1 VGVRD
6 LTIKRRLFFSNIL
19 MIVVPMLL
27 IVTIVSVMM
36 FAVMNTLGIKDNE
49 EDSDLFYR
57 SVAQIQN
64 YVEEWS
70 QDGNIDQI
78 KSDIN
83 ALNENYGS
91 GSMSLFLYQNGKQ
104 QYIVGNYTDH
114 SFLEFAL
121 LQEDEE
127 YLTMGQTGIYKT
139 DAGEY
144 TILLVDTNFQNI
156 ETLDRADY
164 YQYLINISIL
174 LIIIVIVVILLTNW
188 LLTRMIIRGI
198 ITPLD
203 TLVYGVHQI
212 RDGNLDYRIAY
223 TGKDEFAAVCTDFNE
238 MAERLLDMVNARQ
251 RDEESRKELIAGI
264 SHDLRTPLT
273 SIKTYVE
280 GIELGMAS
288 TPQMQKHYLGT
299 IKDKTK
305 DLEHIINQLFLFSK
319 LDIGEFP
326 MKMETVDFGRFLSEF
341 TKSVSNEYEQKCLQI
356 DFTEETQDV
365 MVRVDKVQFR
375 NVLIN
380 ILENSV
386 KYCDKEQGVM
396 LVSCRADNAAAVTF
410 TDNGPGVPE
419 DTLEKLFNLFYRGDK
434 ARSNTSQGSG
444 LGLAISA
451 KIMELLG
458 GSVSAKNAPEGG
470 LSITL
475 TLPIVKGDNKS
486 EKNIDY

>member
-1 VGVRD
+1 M
-6 LTIKRRLFFSNIL
+6 TIKRRLFFSNIL
-19 MIVVPMLL
+19 MIVVPVLL
-27 IVTIVSVMM
+27 IMMIVSVMM
-36 FAVMNTLGIKDNE
+36 YATMNILGIQESMKDN
-49 EDSDLFYR
+49 DQFYH
-57 SVAQIQN
+57 SVVRVQEFA
-64 YVEEWS
+64 EEWLQNS
-70 QDGNIDQI
+70 DIEQI
-78 KSDIN
+78 KLGIDTVWR
-83 ALNENYGS
+83 EYGYES
-91 GSMSLFLYQNGKQ
+91 AYLSLYQNGER
-104 QYIVGNYTDH
+104 QYTVGNYADN
-114 SFLEFAL
+114 SFTEFVMS
-121 LQEDEE
+121 QENE
-127 YLTMGQTGIYKT
+127 YYFTMGQTGIYKIN
-139 DAGEY
+139 AGEY
-144 TILLVDTNFQNI
+144 TVLLVDAKFQSMKQS
-156 ETLDRADY
+156 DY
-164 YQYLINISIL
+164 AGHYQYIGSIGFL
-174 LIIIVIVVILLTNW
+174 LIIIVILIVFITNR
-188 LLTRMIIRGI
+188 LLTRMIIKSI

-212 RDGNLDYRIAY
+212 RDGNLSYRINY
-223 TGKDEFAAVCTDFNE
+223 EGKDEFAAVCSDFNE

-251 RDEESRKELIAGI
+251 RDEENRKELIAGI

-288 TPQMQKHYLGT
+288 TPEIQKRYFGT

-326 MKMETVDFGRFLSEF
+326 MQTETINIGKFLSEF
-341 TKSVSNEYEQKCLQI
+341 TKAVSDEYEQKGLRI
-356 DFTEETQDV
+356 DFTEATRDV
-365 MVRVDKVQFR
+365 MVDVDKVQFR

-386 KYCDKEQGVM
+386 KYGDKTQGVM
-396 LVSCRADNAAAVTF
+396 LVSCHADKTATVTF
-410 TDNGPGVPE
+410 TDNGPGVPK
-419 DTLEKLFNLFYRGDK
+419 DTLEKLFHLFYRGDK

-458 GSVSAKNAPEGG
+458 GSISAANAQEGG

-475 TLPIVKGDNKS
+475 TLPIVKGDDKS